1 MPKTTEMNSNILK
14 QLVGDFMRN
23 AIEMSGGG
31 MEELKKSVLERMGA
45 TVDKEPIS
53 VKTMQE
59 ALQASG
65 IMQVSY
71 WELYCVFEH
80 VNIQY

>member
-45 TVDKEPIS
+45 TSRTRIVR
-53 VKTMQE
+53 TR
-59 ALQASG
+59 
-65 IMQVSY
+65 
-71 WELYCVFEH
+71 
-80 VNIQY
+80 